1 MMMMIDKQGLRELL
15 ARSTAVGT
23 AFSQMLDEECILWH
37 TNDGEEFR
45 TTYADAVEHTRAAD

>member
-1 MMMMIDKQGLRELL
+1 MMIDKQGLRELL